1 MCYTFITIILL
12 LYLIFKNIYILV
24 IGGIFI
30 IFYYFNYKEGLT
42 AAEKKALITAKTVKK
57 IGVVKKTVKKVL
69 KK

>member
-1 MCYTFITIILL
+1 MWYTFITIILL

-24 IGGIFI
+24 IGGILI

-42 AAEKKALITAKTVKK
+42 AAEKKALITAKTVKN